1 MNYQYIEQLL
11 DRYWNCETTLEEEQ
25 ILRSFFSQADVPSH
39 LKQYAAFF
47 AYEATQKEEK
57 LGEDFDKRILAMTE
71 EKQAVEAKTVKLS
84 TRIAPFFK
92 AAAVVAVVL
101 TIGNIAERALRDNSV
116 SDTTVG
122 VTDTYIKKEDITA
135 KIKIIDHTR
144 SEAMAKT
151 DSLKT
156 QTPAINQDPLIIE

>member
-71 EKQAVEAKTVKLS
+71 EKQAVEAKTVKLA

-101 TIGNIAERALRDNSV
+101 TIGNIAERALQNNAVNS
-116 SDTTVG
+116 TTVN
-122 VTDTYIKKEDITA
+122 VTDTYTKKEDITA

-151 DSLKT
+151 DSLKS
-156 QTPAINQDPLIIE
+156 QTPTISQENLIIE

>member
-25 ILRSFFSQADVPSH
+25 ILRSFFKQDEVPSH
-39 LKQYAAFF
+39 LKQYAMFF
-47 AYEATQKEEK
+47 AYEATQKEDI
-57 LGEDFDKRILAMTE
+57 LGDEFDKRILAMTE
-71 EKQAVEAKTVKLS
+71 EEKAVEAKEVKFS

-92 AAAVVAVVL
+92 AAAVVAMVL
-101 TIGNIAERALRDNSV
+101 TIGNIAEKALQNNAVNDS
-116 SDTTVG
+116 TVG
-122 VTDTYIKKEDITA
+122 VKDTYTKKEDITA

-151 DSLKT
+151 DSLK
-156 QTPAINQDPLIIE
+156 NQPPTISQENMIIE

>member
-39 LKQYAAFF
+39 LKQYTAFF
-47 AYEATQKEEK
+47 AYEATQKNEK
-57 LGEDFDKRILAMTE
+57 LGDDFDKRILAMTE
-71 EKQAVEAKTVKLS
+71 EEQAVEAKTVKLT

-101 TIGNIAERALRDNSV
+101 TIGNIAERALRNNSV

-122 VTDTYIKKEDITA
+122 IEDTYTKKEDITA
-135 KIKIIDHTR
+135 KIKIIDHSR

-151 DSLKT
+151 DSLKS
-156 QTPAINQDPLIIE
+156 QTPTISQENLIIE

>member
-25 ILRSFFSQADVPSH
+25 ILRSFFSQADVPLR
-39 LKQYAAFF
+39 LKHYAAFF

-57 LGEDFDKRILAMTE
+57 LGEDFDRRILAMTE
-71 EKQAVEAKTVKLS
+71 EEHAVEAKTIKFS

-101 TIGNIAERALRDNSV
+101 TIGNIAERALQNNSV

-122 VTDTYIKKEDITA
+122 ITDTYTKKEDITA

-151 DSLKT
+151 DSLKS
-156 QTPAINQDPLIIE
+156 QTPDISQENLIIE